1 MDYAR
6 LHRDFHQDA
15 LALTAAN
22 EEWDCQIETV
32 FRTLRKLAEEGK
44 LKHLGRGLWKFE
56 HPKDD
61 ESEVLTKWLRE

>member
-6 LHRDFHQDA
+6 LHREFHQDA
-15 LALTAAN
+15 LALTVAE

-44 LKHLGRGLWKFE
+44 LIHLGKGTWRFA

-61 ESEVLTKWLRE
+61 DSEVLTKWL